1 MFYSFYMAGEISVFY
16 YLWFVKT
23 SNRIMKYEPRIRMLN
38 TDYKD
43 AYLARNSTLLH
54 VIHLSDDFLDILA
67 SFLKLE

>member
-1 MFYSFYMAGEISVFY
+1 
-16 YLWFVKT
+16 
-23 SNRIMKYEPRIRMLN
+23 MLN